1 MDKTFIGGYWSAR
14 SESINEVASKIVL
27 FLKELEAINEL
38 FSSLKLPDST
48 KKKAL
53 NNNFEVNDS
62 NLIMYFKKNRK
73 PIEIDEQGFC
83 KIGFSI
89 SLFNE
94 LSGSISFSVN
104 FSLGSSSNYFKNNCF
119 VKVFGENLKKDERNK
134 ILNLIIDIFNPETIK
149 ND

>member
-1 MDKTFIGGYWSAR
+1 MDKTFIGGYWSTR
-14 SESINEVASKIVL
+14 TESINEVASKIVL
-27 FLKELEAINEL
+27 FLKELEAVNEL
-38 FSSLKLPDST
+38 FSALKLPDNT

-62 NLIMYFKKNRK
+62 NLIMYFKRNRK
-73 PIEIDEQGFC
+73 AIEIDEQGFC

-94 LSGSISFSVN
+94 ISESISLSVN
-104 FSLGSSSNYFKNNCF
+104 FSIGASSNYFKNNCY
-119 VKVFGENLKKDERNK
+119 VKILGKNLKEDERNK
-134 ILNLIIDIFNPETIK
+134 TLNLIIDIFNPETIK